1 MREKL
6 VCVCAISRFL
16 ITLKVSN
23 ADDDDDDDD
32 EKEKK
37 VNVFEVEG
45 KEYVFF
51 PKREKK
57 KKEKIDQNRNALSHS
72 LPLAPLL

>member
-1 MREKL
+1 MR
-6 VCVCAISRFL
+6 SRVL
-16 ITLKVSN
+16 ITLELFRKKN
-23 ADDDDDDDD
+23 ADDDDD